1 EINTMPTPWAL
12 RSSTTRNR
20 ASISRPVS
28 AAVGSSRMSRRAS
41 WERALAISTSCW
53 RAMPS
58 SPTGRSRST
67 SRPIFSSASAAMR
80 CMARRSSMPSRL
92 GVRPRVMFSATLSWG
107 TRFSSWWMVAM
118 PWRSAA
124 LTSGS
129 WTGAPSIRIRPP
141 SGWWMP
147 DIVLISVDLPAP
159 FSPRRTSTS
168 PARTWTVT
176 SSITVTGPKDLLT
189 PSRVSRAGFWSVMAE
204 HLGFRGGGLGA
215 QAQVRG
221 QAVLGVRGLAVQ
233 LGVQQLHGG
242 GGHALEVL
250 ADQRQRGL
258 QQGEGGDVV
267 EADEGQVAGGDDPVI
282 ETFAYGA
289 ERHP

>member
-1 EINTMPTPWAL
+1 
-12 RSSTTRNR
+12 
-20 ASISRPVS
+20 
-28 AAVGSSRMSRRAS
+28 
-41 WERALAISTSCW
+41 
-53 RAMPS
+53 
-58 SPTGRSRST
+58 
-67 SRPIFSSASAAMR
+67 
-80 CMARRSSMPSRL
+80 MPSRL

-147 DIVLISVDLPAP
+147 DIILISVDLPAP

-189 PSRVSRAGFWSVMAE
+189 PSSVSRVWFWSVMAE
-204 HLGFRGGGLGA
+204 HLGRGSGGLGR
-215 QAQVRG
+215 QAQLRR
-221 QAVLGVRGLAVQ
+221 QAMRGVRSLAVQ
-233 LGVQQLHGG
+233 LRGQQLHGE

-250 ADQRQRGL
+250 ADQRQRRS

-267 EADEGQVAGGDDPVI
+267 EADEGQVGGGGDPVL
-282 ETFAYGA
+282 EAFAHGA
-289 ERHP
+289 ERHPGVG